1 MKSRTL
7 FVILLVVNLGLAGAL
22 VWSLLRPP
30 TLRSGQ
36 LPKEEHVESVHLLAE
51 ITKASAP
58 VAKPVV
64 KPVASA
70 VIASSV
76 IVPAVAEASA
86 PIASTAQVQKPV
98 LACLSWGDLSSK
110 QWIEARLFLQK
121 KLGRIDFEE
130 RMNEDKAKFWV
141 YIPPAESL
149 AEARKAMEELK
160 TKGFN
165 EALIIQDS
173 GPQQFAISLGLFS
186 KKSMAEQFLAKLKAK
201 DVTQAVNKPH
211 PQSRYISV
219 LMRGL
224 AAEQQAEIKK
234 MASGFEKTAVQTVAC
249 PTN

>member
-7 FVILLVVNLGLAGAL
+7 FVVLLVVNLGLAGAL
-22 VWSLLRPP
+22 TWSLLRPK
-30 TLRSGQ
+30 TAGQ
-36 LPKEEHVESVHLLAE
+36 LPGEEHVESVHLLGE
-51 ITKASAP
+51 MVKASAP
-58 VAKPVV
+58 VAKLVV

-70 VIASSV
+70 PVASSV
-76 IVPAVAEASA
+76 IVPAVAESSIPTASPVLA
-86 PIASTAQVQKPV
+86 QKPV
-98 LACLSWGDLSSK
+98 LACLSWGDLSGK
-110 QWIEARLFLQK
+110 QWIEARLLLQK

-149 AEARKAMEELK
+149 ADARKAMEELK

-165 EALIIQDS
+165 DALIIQDS

-201 DVTQAVNKPH
+201 DVTEAVNKPH

-219 LMRGL
+219 LMRNL
-224 AAEQQAEIKK
+224 AADQQAEIKK
-234 MASGFEKTAVQTVAC
+234 MASGFEKTTVQSVAC
-249 PTN
+249 PAN

>member
-7 FVILLVVNLGLAGAL
+7 FVVLLVVNIGLAGA
-22 VWSLLRPP
+22 VAWSLLRPHTP
-30 TLRSGQ
+30 GQ
-36 LPKEEHVESVHLLAE
+36 LPSEEHVESVHLLGE
-51 ITKASAP
+51 ISKASVP

-70 VIASSV
+70 PVASSV
-76 IVPAVAEASA
+76 IVPAAAEAST
-86 PIASTAQVQKPV
+86 PTASPVLAQKPV
-98 LACLSWGDLSSK
+98 LACLSWGDLSGK
-110 QWIEARLFLQK
+110 QWIEARLLLQK

-149 AEARKAMEELK
+149 ADARKAMEELK
-160 TKGFN
+160 AKGFN
-165 EALIIQDS
+165 DALIIQDS

-201 DVTQAVNKPH
+201 DVTEAVNKPH

-219 LMRGL
+219 LMRNL
-224 AAEQQAEIKK
+224 AADQQAEIKK
-234 MASGFEKTAVQTVAC
+234 MASGFEKTAVQSVAC
-249 PTN
+249 PSN